1 MLRSVRFQMYKIDI
15 LILLEKIRRM
25 NSNCRIRW
33 RIIKCHDNMS
43 DKQLM
48 RNVSVLGRI
57 ATFKWNAT
65 AEQGSRNE
73 KLGTGVEK
81 KNKQE
86 RMGMKKY
93 ILLAVFIF
101 AVALTGNALLH
112 CSEMLVQMPD
122 DHTGAKLRSKNTTT
136 TATTP
141 QEKQNAILLSSFMRS
156 GSSVIGDIFNRH
168 PDAFYMFEP
177 LHEMVPLLPHTF
189 DPFLLILVVNWHWAR
204 TEKND

>member
-1 MLRSVRFQMYKIDI
+1 
-15 LILLEKIRRM
+15 
-25 NSNCRIRW
+25 
-33 RIIKCHDNMS
+33 MS

-48 RNVSVLGRI
+48 RNVSVLGR
-57 ATFKWNAT
+57 ATFNRNAFL
-65 AEQGSRNE
+65 RNKGVE
-73 KLGTGVEK
+73 RKFGTGIEK

-136 TATTP
+136 HRT
-141 QEKQNAILLSSFMRS
+141 
-156 GSSVIGDIFNRH
+156 
-168 PDAFYMFEP
+168 
-177 LHEMVPLLPHTF
+177 HTKF
-189 DPFLLILVVNWHWAR
+189 
-204 TEKND
+204 

>member
-1 MLRSVRFQMYKIDI
+1 
-15 LILLEKIRRM
+15 
-25 NSNCRIRW
+25 
-33 RIIKCHDNMS
+33 MS

-48 RNVSVLGRI
+48 RNVSVLGR
-57 ATFKWNAT
+57 ATFNRNAFL
-65 AEQGSRNE
+65 RNKGVE
-73 KLGTGVEK
+73 RKFGTGIEK

-189 DPFLLILVVNWHWAR
+189 GPFPLILLVSWL
-204 TEKND
+204 